1 MRSDISLSDPLPDII
16 SRNCSFSW
24 RSPKGGGGGRSLLLS
39 QKAYCRTHLMFL
51 TPILLY
57 PLTLPP
63 PFSPENSF
71 EVQNEVNAWTLPFFP
86 SKMATFSS
94 SPSPCEKLQIERRT
108 ERESENPAVSCSTV
122 SAVLPRH
129 GSSCSSSKKDRQL
142 KGHVDDM
149 RKNQRKQVNGGMLEE
164 SIALV

>member
-1 MRSDISLSDPLPDII
+1 MWGVIYHCQIHCLTSLAETAVSLGAHQ
-16 SRNCSFSW
+16 RGVGW
-24 RSPKGGGGGRSLLLS
+24 RSLLLS

-51 TPILLY
+51 TPILLS

-94 SPSPCEKLQIERRT
+94 SPSPCEKLQIQRRT
-108 ERESENPAVSCSTV
+108 ERESEYPAVSCSTV
-122 SAVLPRH
+122 SAVLLRC
-129 GSSCSSSKKDRQL
+129 GSSSKKDRQL
-142 KGHVDDM
+142 TVTWIIWE
-149 RKNQRKQVNGGMLEE
+149 RNRE
-164 SIALV
+164 SKLTEGC